1 MPHVGTHGI
10 RHRSATD
17 IANSGVPVKVG
28 MALTAHKTVTM
39 FMKYVHTEDDPD
51 RAAAEAVNQRRQA
64 LLGGQP
70 ANPAPALMP
79 APIGEVP
86 SVAPEIDA
94 VEPVLTATGK
104 PLGYDDGQYTSRT
117 KLGNYRPFRHR
128 SGENRAVPPGTKRDE
143 TKEASHA

>member
-1 MPHVGTHGI
+1 
-10 RHRSATD
+10 
-17 IANSGVPVKVG
+17 

-39 FMKYVHTEDDPD
+39 FMKYVHTEDDPV

-70 ANPAPALMP
+70 VSP
-79 APIGEVP
+79 APISTPAPVVDVP
-86 SVAPEIDA
+86 SVAPDVELI
-94 VEPVLTATGK
+94 EPVLTAAGK
-104 PLGYDDGQYTSRT
+104 PLGYEDVQYASRT

-143 TKEASHA
+143 RKEGSHA